1 MQCSQ
6 TEIKKAKHQREVIT
20 IKNIRKQTLKGVIVP
35 VDWDEKGA
43 VKAIG
48 ISTHD
53 EEEYL
58 ISNDSKGKDL
68 FLFLRSPIEITGH
81 ILEVAGIKIIKV
93 KDIGTPKFDKEIH
106 FN

>member
-1 MQCSQ
+1 M
-6 TEIKKAKHQREVIT
+6 TAVNKEKHEREVII
-20 IKNIRKQTLKGVIVP
+20 IKNMRKQRLTGVIIP
-35 VDWDEKGA
+35 VDWDEGGA

-48 ISTHD
+48 ISTHN

-68 FLFLRSPIEITGH
+68 LHYLRSPVEITGS
-81 ILEVAGIKIIKV
+81 IIEVAGIKIVKV
-93 KDIGTPKFDKEIH
+93 KDIGAPKFDKEIH

>member
-1 MQCSQ
+1 MLKNM
-6 TEIKKAKHQREVIT
+6 EKHQKEVNSI
-20 IKNIRKQTLKGVIVP
+20 NNMRKQKLRGVIIP

-58 ISNDSKGKDL
+58 ISNDPKGKDL
-68 FLFLRSPIEITGH
+68 LSYLQNPVEITGN
-81 ILEVAGIKIIKV
+81 IFEVAGIKIVKV
-93 KDIGTPKFDKEIH
+93 KNIRKSEFDKKFH
-106 FN
+106 FH